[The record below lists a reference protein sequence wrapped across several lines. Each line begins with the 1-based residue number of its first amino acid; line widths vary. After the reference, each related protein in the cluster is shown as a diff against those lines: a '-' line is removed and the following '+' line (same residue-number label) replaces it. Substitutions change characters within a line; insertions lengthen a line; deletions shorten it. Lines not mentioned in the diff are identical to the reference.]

1 MLCPP
6 QRTAMTT
13 PSSRANRIAEATSS
27 TAAHRAMSAGRRSI
41 IPFQTS
47 RAVS

>member
-1 MLCPP
+1 
-6 QRTAMTT
+6 MTI
-13 PSSRANRIAEATSS
+13 PWSRANRIAEVTSS

-41 IPFQTS
+41 IPFHTS